1 MKLKT
6 DFAVIG
12 SGAGGATIA
21 MELAKKGRK
30 VLILDKGS
38 FAKESEIGTLR
49 SAVLTFYDRCAL
61 RASKEGIIIYRA
73 LMAGGTTFVSCGN
86 GLPVL
91 VDELEHCG
99 IDLKEEFEE
108 TERELSIARLP
119 DDFIGPGSRLI
130 MNAANRL
137 GFDMGPMPKFINTDK
152 CILCGKCVLGCK
164 TGAKWSAL
172 DYIKVARKHGAKFV
186 KNIDV
191 KSIVTHNGK
200 AVGVVGKSPKG
211 TVRVFANKIIVAA
224 GGIGTPAILKRSGIE
239 NAGNKLFADLFNVT
253 YGIFKGEKINQW
265 KEVSMSVLSAKFLK
279 DRGFIISPFIDV
291 PLILRWITSKKRQLQ
306 GFRYKKLLGIMVKIK
321 DDSKVMVT
329 EKGNFEKAP
338 TINDNKRLNEGAN
351 IAEQI
356 LRETGIK
363 SEDIFH
369 TKPRAAHPGGS
380 AAIGEVVDADLE
392 TKIKNLYVCDAS
404 VLPLSPGAPP
414 IVTIVALAKRLAKRI
429 LAS

>member
-186 KNIDV
+186 KNID
-191 KSIVTHNGK
+191 
-200 AVGVVGKSPKG
+200 
-211 TVRVFANKIIVAA
+211 
-224 GGIGTPAILKRSGIE
+224 
-239 NAGNKLFADLFNVT
+239 
-253 YGIFKGEKINQW
+253 
-265 KEVSMSVLSAKFLK
+265 
-279 DRGFIISPFIDV
+279 
-291 PLILRWITSKKRQLQ
+291 
-306 GFRYKKLLGIMVKIK
+306 
-321 DDSKVMVT
+321 
-329 EKGNFEKAP
+329 
-338 TINDNKRLNEGAN
+338 
-351 IAEQI
+351 
-356 LRETGIK
+356 
-363 SEDIFH
+363 
-369 TKPRAAHPGGS
+369 
-380 AAIGEVVDADLE
+380 
-392 TKIKNLYVCDAS
+392 
-404 VLPLSPGAPP
+404 
-414 IVTIVALAKRLAKRI
+414 
-429 LAS
+429 